1 MRKSLVTLLA
11 AFTLPTAVNASVP
24 YIYVNG
30 GNMGDDES
38 VKECLKIAKREMKI
52 AGFTKNIDSIVD
64 KDNKKQATIYAYH
77 SKRPA
82 TISYVCNEDL
92 KVYSYG
98 VSAID
103 NDDAYES
110 YSDMYD
116 AFGK

>member
-24 YIYVNG
+24 YVYVNVV
-30 GNMGDDES
+30 NMSDNES
-38 VKECLKIAKREMKI
+38 VKECLEIATREMKI
-52 AGFTKNIDSIVD
+52 AGFTKYIDSSIN
-64 KDNKKQATIYAYH
+64 KDNKKQATINADH

>member
-1 MRKSLVTLLA
+1 MRKLLVPLLA

-30 GNMGDDES
+30 GNMGDNES
-38 VKECLKIAKREMKI
+38 LKECLKIATREMKI
-52 AGFTKNIDSIVD
+52 AGFTKYIDSSIN
-64 KDNKKQATIYAYH
+64 KDNKKQATINADH

-103 NDDAYES
+103 NDDLIKANYRL
-110 YSDMYD
+110 
-116 AFGK
+116 

>member
-1 MRKSLVTLLA
+1 MLKLLVPLLA

-30 GNMGDDES
+30 GNMGDNES
-38 VKECLKIAKREMKI
+38 LKECLKIATREMKI
-52 AGFTKNIDSIVD
+52 AGFTKYIDSSIN
-64 KDNKKQATIYAYH
+64 KDNKKQATINADH

>member
-1 MRKSLVTLLA
+1 MRKLLVPLLA

-30 GNMGDDES
+30 GNMGDNES
-38 VKECLKIAKREMKI
+38 LKECLKIATREMKI
-52 AGFTKNIDSIVD
+52 AGFTKNIDSIFLD
-64 KDNKKQATIYAYH
+64 KEQATINADH

>member
-1 MRKSLVTLLA
+1 MRKLLVSLLA

-24 YIYVNG
+24 HIYVNG
-30 GNMGDDES
+30 GNMGDNES
-38 VKECLKIAKREMKI
+38 VKECLKIATREMKI
-52 AGFTKNIDSIVD
+52 AGFKNIDSSVD
-64 KDNKKQATIYAYH
+64 KDNKKQATIYADH

-82 TISYVCNEDL
+82 TISYRCFEDL
-92 KVYSYG
+92 KVYTYG

-110 YSDMYD
+110 YLDMFN